1 MKHSFVITLILL
13 GLFLGA
19 QVIGLFITSKYIDV
33 EKSKV
38 EGEVVWKDLPSVAG
52 MKVQRPD
59 VEPSVSV
66 WYILGAILVGTVLIL
81 LIVRLQRALL
91 WKIWFFLAVVL
102 CLQIAFAAFIPS
114 LIALILAVLL
124 GWFKIFRPNFFLHN
138 FTELFIYGGLAVIF
152 VPILNVMY
160 AFVLL
165 IALSAYDMYA
175 VWRSK
180 HMIKMAKFQTKAG
193 IFAGLL
199 LPYKL
204 PKIPKVPRKKPKQ
217 RVMRIRT
224 AVLGGGDIGF
234 PLILAGTVLKDL
246 GMGYAF
252 IISIASAA
260 ALGALLLL
268 SKKKR
273 FYPAMPFIT
282 IGCAIGYGIIR
293 LLI

>member
-19 QVIGLFITSKYIDV
+19 QALGLFITSKYIDV

-38 EGEVVWKDLPSVAG
+38 EGEIVWKDLPSVAG
-52 MKVQRPD
+52 MKIQRPD

-66 WYILGAILVGTVLIL
+66 WYILGAILVGTVIIL

-114 LIALILAVLL
+114 IIALVLAILM

-152 VPILNVMY
+152 VPILNVLY
-160 AFVLL
+160 AFILL

-217 RVMRIRT
+217 VIRRIRT

-252 IISIASAA
+252 IISITSAA

-293 LLI
+293 LLV